1 MKIKELTKMSICIA
15 IICISSYISFPLPF
29 TPTMITA
36 QTIAINLVA
45 LILTPKQSFLVVL
58 LYIFLGVF
66 GLPVFSG
73 GTSGFGRL
81 FGPTGGFILGFLV
94 IAPLMSCLKGKNN
107 SFKRYLFVTVFIGMI
122 VLYCFGAIYM
132 SIIQKISIISALSLA
147 VFPFVVGDIFK
158 CILSSYL
165 AVKLKKNLKFDIN

>member
-1 MKIKELTKMSICIA
+1 
-15 IICISSYISFPLPF
+15 
-29 TPTMITA
+29 MITA

-45 LILTPKQSFLVVL
+45 LILTPKQSFIVVL
-58 LYIFLGVF
+58 LYIFLGAF

-94 IAPLMSCLKGKNN
+94 IAPFMSYLKGKNN

-165 AVKLKKNLKFDIN
+165 AVKLNKVLNLI

>member
-45 LILTPKQSFLVVL
+45 LILTPKQSFIVVL
-58 LYIFLGVF
+58 LYIFLGAF

-94 IAPLMSCLKGKNN
+94 IAPNN

-165 AVKLKKNLKFDIN
+165 AVKLNKVLNLI

>member
-15 IICISSYISFPLPF
+15 IICISAYISFPLPF

-58 LYIFLGVF
+58 LYIFLGIF

-73 GTSGFGRL
+73 GTSGFGRI

-94 IAPLMSCLKGKNN
+94 IAPLMSYLKGKNN
-107 SFKRYLFVTVFIGMI
+107 SFKRYICVTVFIGMI
-122 VLYCFGAIYM
+122 VLYAVGVIHM
-132 SIIQKISIISALSLA
+132 SIVQKISIMSAVSLA
-147 VFPFVVGDIFK
+147 VFPFIIGDIFK
-158 CILSSYL
+158 CLLSSYI
-165 AVKLKKNLKFDIN
+165 AVKLNKVLD

>member
-15 IICISSYISFPLPF
+15 IICVSAYISFPLPF

-58 LYIFLGVF
+58 LYIFLGAF

-73 GTSGFGRL
+73 GTGGFGKL
-81 FGPTGGFILGFLV
+81 FGPTGGFIIGFLV
-94 IAPLMSCLKGKNN
+94 IAPLISYLKGKNN
-107 SFKRYLFVTVFIGMI
+107 SFKRYLFVTIFVGMI
-122 VLYCFGAIYM
+122 VLYAVGAVYM
-132 SIIQKISIISALSLA
+132 SIVQKISIIAALSVA
-147 VFPFVVGDIFK
+147 VFPFIFGDILK
-158 CILSSYL
+158 CFLSSFI
-165 AVKLKKNLKFDIN
+165 AVKLNKAL

>member
-15 IICISSYISFPLPF
+15 IICVSAYISFPLPF

-58 LYIFLGVF
+58 LYIFLGAF

-73 GTSGFGRL
+73 GTGGFGKL
-81 FGPTGGFILGFLV
+81 FGPTGGFIIGFLV
-94 IAPLMSCLKGKNN
+94 IAPLISYLKGKNN
-107 SFKRYLFVTVFIGMI
+107 SFKRYLFVTIFVGMI
-122 VLYCFGAIYM
+122 VLYAVGAVYM
-132 SIIQKISIISALSLA
+132 SIVQKISIIAALSIA
-147 VFPFVVGDIFK
+147 VFPFIFGDILK
-158 CILSSYL
+158 CFLSSFI
-165 AVKLKKNLKFDIN
+165 AVKLNKAL

>member
-15 IICISSYISFPLPF
+15 IICVSAYISFPLPF

-58 LYIFLGVF
+58 LYIFLGAF

-73 GTSGFGRL
+73 GTGGFGKL
-81 FGPTGGFILGFLV
+81 FGPTGGFIIGFLV
-94 IAPLMSCLKGKNN
+94 IAPLISYLKGKNN
-107 SFKRYLFVTVFIGMI
+107 SFKRYLFVTIFVGMI
-122 VLYCFGAIYM
+122 ILYAVGAVYM
-132 SIIQKISIISALSLA
+132 SIVQKISIIAALSIA
-147 VFPFVVGDIFK
+147 VFPFIFGDILK
-158 CILSSYL
+158 CFLSSFI
-165 AVKLKKNLKFDIN
+165 AVKLNKAL

>member
-1 MKIKELTKMSICIA
+1 MKIKELTKRSICIA

-165 AVKLKKNLKFDIN
+165 AVKLKKSLKFDIN